1 MTTIII
7 LLLISITSVL
17 IIKSL
22 SKKKDADY
30 IQPNV
35 KEKIE
40 PTPTLIPNFPFI
52 DTDKEPTTTPLPLID
67 SDEVAEMPTR
77 PIPV

>member
-22 SKKKDADY
+22 SKKKDVDY

-40 PTPTLIPNFPFI
+40 PTPRSEEHTFELQ
-52 DTDKEPTTTPLPLID
+52 
-67 SDEVAEMPTR
+67 SH
-77 PIPV
+77 